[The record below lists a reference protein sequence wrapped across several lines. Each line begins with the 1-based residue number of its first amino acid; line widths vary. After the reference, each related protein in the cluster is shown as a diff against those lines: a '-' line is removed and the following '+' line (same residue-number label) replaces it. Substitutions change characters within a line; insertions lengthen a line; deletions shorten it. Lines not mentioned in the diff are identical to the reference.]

1 MSKKADKNKNTTKK
15 SKPIESR
22 PARNTPSHTGGA
34 DRVNLLKYLSTFASK
49 NAADWPKGSDLFN
62 NLDQIFGHDRDRES
76 WSLMATIEH
85 YSNAGLCEHN
95 RGMTNFGVRLGY
107 RF

>member
-76 WSLMATIEH
+76 WSLTAFKTWLKTSISDIALH
-85 YSNAGLCEHN
+85 QSNYG
-95 RGMTNFGVRLGY
+95 F
-107 RF
+107 

>member
-76 WSLMATIEH
+76 WSLH
-85 YSNAGLCEHN
+85 GDVHGW
-95 RGMTNFGVRLGY
+95 RRLALK
-107 RF
+107 